1 MIALQQLN
9 QLATELLNPA
19 IEEWKAQGK
28 KVVGYFC
35 SFVPEEILH
44 AADILPYRVRA
55 PGCAETSMADVY
67 LSQVNCTFVRACL
80 DLVLQDSY
88 GFLDGLVFTWS
99 CDHIRRLYDLVRE
112 IKPTAFPLLHF
123 IDVPHKDS
131 EEAVTLF
138 AEELTK
144 FKENLETTFAIEISD
159 ARLRD
164 AIEATN
170 ETRTLLRRLYEFRR
184 REHPPLTG
192 TDTLNVVLAAT
203 VTPRSYY
210 NNLLRTLLRDLDER
224 EVISDHRARLL
235 VAGGGCDDPA
245 WFRIIEELGGLIV
258 ADTTCF
264 GSRYFW
270 EPVELDDDPIRGL
283 ARSYLRRSLCPRM
296 VEKVEDRARF
306 VEEMTKRSRAD
317 GVIYQH
323 IRYCDLWG
331 GEQLPMRK
339 KLKEANIPLLILDRE
354 YRLGTRGQ
362 LKTRVQAFLER
373 LEG

>member
-1 MIALQQLN
+1 MSALEQLN
-9 QLATELLNPA
+9 QLATGLLNPA
-19 IEEWKAQGK
+19 IEDWKAQGK

-35 SFVPEEILH
+35 SFVPEEILL
-44 AADILPYRVRA
+44 AADVLPYRVRA
-55 PGCAETSMADVY
+55 PGCDETAAADVY
-67 LSQVNCTFVRACL
+67 LSQVNCTFVRSCL
-80 DLVLQDSY
+80 ELALQDSY

-99 CDHIRRLYDLVRE
+99 CDHIRRLYDLLRE

-131 EEAVTLF
+131 DEAVTLF

-144 FKENLETTFAIEISD
+144 FKKNLETTFAVEISD
-159 ARLRD
+159 ARLCEAID
-164 AIEATN
+164 ASN
-170 ETRTLLRRLYEFRR
+170 ETRTLLRRVYEFRR
-184 REHPPLTG
+184 REQPPLTG
-192 TDTLNVVLAAT
+192 TDALNVVLAAT
-203 VTPRSYY
+203 VAPRDHY
-210 NNLLRTLLRDLDER
+210 NNLLRTLLRELDER
-224 EVISDHRARLL
+224 EGISDYRARLV
-235 VAGGGCDDPA
+235 VAGGACDDPA
-245 WFRIIEELGGLIV
+245 WFRIIEDLGGLVV

-270 EPVELDDDPIRGL
+270 QPVESDNDPMRAI

-296 VEKVEDRARF
+296 VEKVADRARF
-306 VEEMTKRSRAD
+306 VEDMTRRSRAD

-331 GEQLPMRK
+331 GEQLPVRQR
-339 KLKEANIPLLILDRE
+339 LNDANIPLLVLDRE

>member
-1 MIALQQLN
+1 MSALKQLD
-9 QLATELLNPA
+9 QLVTELLNPA
-19 IEEWKAQGK
+19 VEEWKAQGK

-55 PGCAETSMADVY
+55 PGCDETTSADVY
-67 LSQVNCTFVRACL
+67 LSQVNCTFVRSCL
-80 DLVLQDSY
+80 ELALQDRY
-88 GFLDGLVFTWS
+88 AFLDGLVFTWS
-99 CDHIRRLYDLVRE
+99 CDHIRRLYDLLRE

-131 EEAVTLF
+131 EEAVALF

-144 FKENLETTFAIEISD
+144 FKASVETTFAVEISK
-159 ARLRD
+159 ARLRE
-164 AIEATN
+164 AINATN

-184 REHPPLTG
+184 RERPPLTG

-203 VTPRSYY
+203 VTPRVHY
-210 NNLLRTLLRDLDER
+210 NSLLRTLLQELDEH
-224 EVISDHRARLL
+224 EGISDYRARLM
-235 VAGGGCDDPA
+235 VAGGGCDDPT
-245 WFRIIEELGGLIV
+245 WLRIIEDLGGLIV

-270 EPVELDDDPIRGL
+270 EPVDLDDDPIRGL

-296 VEKVEDRARF
+296 VEKVADRTRF
-306 VEEMTKRSRAD
+306 VEKMTQRSRAD

-331 GEQLPMRK
+331 GEQLPVRK
-339 KLKEANIPLLILDRE
+339 RLRDANIPLLVLERE

-362 LKTRVQAFLER
+362 LKTRVQAFLEK

>member
-1 MIALQQLN
+1 MSALKQLD
-9 QLATELLNPA
+9 QLAAELLNPA
-19 IEEWKAQGK
+19 VEEWKAQGK

-55 PGCAETSMADVY
+55 PGCDETPSADVY
-67 LSQVNCTFVRACL
+67 LSQVNCTFVRSCL
-80 DLVLQDSY
+80 ELAMQDRY
-88 GFLDGLVFTWS
+88 AFLDGLVFTWS
-99 CDHIRRLYDLVRE
+99 CDHIRRLYDLLKE

-123 IDVPHKDS
+123 IDVPHKDT
-131 EEAVTLF
+131 EEAVALF

-144 FKENLETTFAIEISD
+144 FKQSIETTFAVEISN
-159 ARLRD
+159 ARLRESIN
-164 AIEATN
+164 AIN
-170 ETRTLLRRLYEFRR
+170 ETRGLLRRLYDLRQ
-184 REHPPLTG
+184 RERPPLTG

-203 VTPRSYY
+203 VTPRGYY
-210 NNLLRTLLRDLDER
+210 NNLLRTLLQELDEHDG
-224 EVISDHRARLL
+224 ISDYRARLM
-235 VAGGGCDDPA
+235 VAGGACDDPT
-245 WFRIIEELGGLIV
+245 WFRIVEELGGLV
-258 ADTTCF
+258 VGDTTCF

-296 VEKVEDRARF
+296 VERVADRARF
-306 VEEMTKRSRAD
+306 IEEMTKRSRAD

-331 GEQLPMRK
+331 GEQLPVRK